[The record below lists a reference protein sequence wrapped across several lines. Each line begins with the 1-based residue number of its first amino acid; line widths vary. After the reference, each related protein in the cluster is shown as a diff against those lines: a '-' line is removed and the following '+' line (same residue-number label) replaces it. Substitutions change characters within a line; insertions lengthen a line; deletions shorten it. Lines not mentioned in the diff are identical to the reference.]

1 MPARLREPETTPS
14 RVGRGVPG
22 SSARPGRAASSPFA
36 RGAGGQPPAMT
47 QATTPTADDGAARP
61 LAVVTGATAGI
72 GRELARAAA
81 DDGYDV
87 VVAAED
93 DRVDEVARE
102 LRGRGAAAHDVRAD
116 LATAE
121 GCEALV
127 AAVEGLGRPVD
138 ALLLNAGIGISGAFV
153 EARSVE
159 DQLRVVELDVGH
171 PVRVAHR
178 LLPAMVA
185 RGEGHVLI
193 TSSIVATVAA
203 PYQATYSG
211 SKAFLQ
217 SFAHGLRHE
226 LRDTGV
232 TVTALQPG
240 GTDTEFWDRSDAEQ
254 QDTKVTE
261 TSFEDPA
268 TVARDGLDGMER
280 GTANVVPGK
289 AMNRV
294 LTTLG
299 ALLPDA
305 VTAKVSSRLTEP
317 GSGSGGKD

>member
-1 MPARLREPETTPS
+1 MTVAPPSADPET
-14 RVGRGVPG
+14 
-22 SSARPGRAASSPFA
+22 
-36 RGAGGQPPAMT
+36 
-47 QATTPTADDGAARP
+47 RP

-81 DDGYDV
+81 EDGYDV
-87 VVAAED
+87 VVSAED
-93 DRVDEVARE
+93 ERVGDVARE
-102 LRGRGAAAHDVRAD
+102 LRGRGVQAHDVRAD
-116 LATAE
+116 LATAD

-127 AAVEGLGRPVD
+127 SAVEALGRPVD
-138 ALLLNAGIGISGAFV
+138 ALLLNAGVGVSGAFV

-171 PVRVAHR
+171 PVRLAHR
-178 LLPAMVA
+178 LVPAMVA

-268 TVARDGLDGMER
+268 DVAREGFDAMEQ
-280 GTANVVPGK
+280 GNANVVPGK

-305 VTAKVSSRLTEP
+305 VTAKVSSRLTQP
-317 GSGSGGKD
+317 GSGSGDRD

>member
-1 MPARLREPETTPS
+1 MTVAPPSADPET
-14 RVGRGVPG
+14 
-22 SSARPGRAASSPFA
+22 
-36 RGAGGQPPAMT
+36 
-47 QATTPTADDGAARP
+47 RP

-81 DDGYDV
+81 EDGYDV
-87 VVAAED
+87 VVSAED
-93 DRVDEVARE
+93 ERVGEVARE
-102 LRGRGAAAHDVRAD
+102 LRGRGVQAHDVRAD
-116 LATAE
+116 LATAA

-127 AAVEGLGRPVD
+127 SAVEDLGRPVD
-138 ALLLNAGIGISGAFV
+138 ALLLNAGVGVSGAFV

-171 PVRVAHR
+171 PVHLAHR
-178 LLPAMVA
+178 PVPAMVA

-232 TVTALQPG
+232 SVTALQPG

-268 TVARDGLDGMER
+268 DVAREGFDAMEQ
-280 GTANVVPGK
+280 GNANVVPGK

-317 GSGSGGKD
+317 GSGSGGRD